1 MSDQN
6 RSIQYLLNSTDKTV
20 FTTQDLNKI
29 WQYENYPSLIHR
41 IQYLNK
47 TNKIAKLKQGVYSF
61 TGRSINPL
69 EMANKL
75 RTPSYISFETV
86 LQKEGII
93 FQWDQRITLASNQ
106 SINLTV
112 ADTNIVFRK
121 LKPNILLN
129 QQGITKQNNYFIA
142 CKERA
147 ILDTLYINSSFTFD
161 NLRNVD
167 FDKLKQL
174 LIIYQTASLKPVLN
188 KLEQYAK
195 SY

>member
-1 MSDQN
+1 M
-6 RSIQYLLNSTDKTV
+6 
-20 FTTQDLNKI
+20 
-29 WQYENYPSLIHR
+29 HR

-47 TNKIAKLKQGVYSF
+47 TNKIVKLKQGLYTF
-61 TGRSINPL
+61 TGRPVNSL

-86 LQKEGII
+86 LQKEGVI
-93 FQWDQRITLASNQ
+93 FQWDKRITLASNQ
-106 SINLTV
+106 STKLTV
-112 ADTNIVFRK
+112 ADTSIVFRK
-121 LKPNILLN
+121 LKTNILLN
-129 QQGITKQNNYFIA
+129 QQGIIKQNNYFIA

-161 NLRNVD
+161 NLRGVN
-167 FDKLKQL
+167 FDKLKQFL
-174 LIIYQTASLKPVLN
+174 NIYQTVSLTLVLN